1 MALGR
6 VFKRGEIYHIAFS
19 YKGREY
25 RRSANTKSKRE
36 AESILAYWLGT
47 IARGAFHGF
56 EEVRS
61 TYTLVEM
68 VDDYLH
74 DYAQRGMRDVK
85 NLRYKSNAIRKFFVD
100 TAVEAVD
107 ERLIDRYIKDRL
119 QQGKKH
125 ATINRELQLMI
136 SAFRLAKRKK
146 LITEIP
152 YIQRFR
158 EDNARQ
164 GFFERAEMDAIV
176 ALLLDHLHDVVRF
189 AYYTGWRKEEILTL
203 EWRDIHDDVIRLR
216 PEIAKNKDG
225 RLLILV
231 GELATIIERRRV
243 ARFELCPY
251 VFHRQGKRIIKFYY
265 LWRKARKSA
274 GLPNKYFHDTRRTAV
289 RNMDRAGVP
298 REVAKRISGHKT
310 DLIYSRYRIVNEE
323 DIRQGLERTQA
334 YLHTQQS
341 TIVQIGHNTH
351 TDEKEDSNTKQSKS
365 F

>member
-6 VFKRGEIYHIAFS
+6 VWKRGEVYHIAFS
-19 YKGREY
+19 HKGKEY

-36 AESILAYWLGT
+36 AEHILAFWLGKV
-47 IARGAFHGF
+47 ARGDFHGF
-56 EEVRS
+56 QETRS
-61 TYTLVEM
+61 AYTFIAM
-68 VDDYLH
+68 IDDYLQ
-74 DYAQRGMRDVK
+74 DYAQRGMRDVR
-85 NLRYKSNAIRKFFVD
+85 NLRYKSNAIRTFFAD
-100 TAVEAVD
+100 TPVEAVD
-107 ERLIDRYIKDRL
+107 ERLIDRYSKHRL
-119 QQGKKH
+119 QQGKAY
-125 ATINRELQLMI
+125 ATVNRELQLMI

-146 LITEIP
+146 LIPEIP

-164 GFFERAEMDAIV
+164 GFFEREEYEQIV
-176 ALLLDHLHDVVRF
+176 GLLPDHLQDVLRF

-203 EWRDIHDDVIRLR
+203 EWRDIQDDVIRLR

-231 GELATIIERRRV
+231 GELAAIIERRRA

-265 LWRKARKSA
+265 FWRKARKQA
-274 GLPNKYFHDTRRTAV
+274 GLPTKYFHDTRRTAV

-298 REVAKRISGHKT
+298 REVAKKISGHKT

-323 DIRQGLERTQA
+323 DIRQGLERAQA
-334 YLHTQQS
+334 YLHTQQAK
-341 TIVQIGHNTH
+341 IMHIGRRSH
-351 TDEKEDSNTKQSKS
+351 TEE
-365 F
+365 